1 MYSIRTGLVF
11 GFHGCDESTVSE
23 VIQKGGHL
31 TKSINKYDWLG
42 TGIYFWENDPER
54 AKVYAA
60 DLKNA
65 SLQIHKTVIKHP
77 AVIGAV
83 IKLGYCLDLLDY
95 KNLRLVKLAYEILDD
110 IFQSSN
116 RSLPQNRTPKG
127 SSDILIRELD
137 CRVINTLHT
146 IQRFRGQPP
155 FDSVRAAFW
164 EGNELYPNA
173 GFKEKNH
180 IQICI
185 RNPNCIKGYFLPR
198 KSSSNYSKV

>member
-1 MYSIRTGLVF
+1 MYSIRAGLVL
-11 GFHGCDESTVSE
+11 GFHGCDESTVNE
-23 VIQKGGHL
+23 VIHKKRCP
-31 TKSINKYDWLG
+31 TKSSNKYDWLG

-54 AKVYAA
+54 AKVYAT

-65 SLQIHKTVIKHP
+65 SPQIHKTVIKHP

-83 IKLGYCLDLLDY
+83 IRLGYCLDLLDY
-95 KNLRLVKLAYEILDD
+95 KNLKLVKLAYEILDD
-110 IFQSSN
+110 TFQSSN
-116 RSLPQNRTPKG
+116 RPLPQNHTPKG
-127 SSDILIRELD
+127 SGDILIRELD

-146 IQRFRGQPP
+146 IQRFRDEPP

-164 EGNELYPNA
+164 EGNELYPGA

-198 KSSSNYSKV
+198 KSSLYYSKV